1 MTQMKKRAVLYARVS
16 SDDRGR
22 DGRNLAGQLEMAREY
37 AQKKGYAIVA
47 ELAEDDRGASGASF
61 ELPKLGE
68 VLEMA
73 EANDFDVLVP
83 REIDRLSRN
92 LAKQL
97 VVEEE
102 LRRKGVEVDY
112 VLGDY
117 PDTPEGR
124 LNKHIRATIA
134 EYEREKIIER
144 MARGRQLKVKAGNVI
159 VHGKPPYGYNAVKV
173 DGKSTLA
180 IHEEE
185 AKVVRLI
192 YHWYTEGDDDG
203 QRMSLAAIARK
214 LTEMGIP
221 TYMNSRDVKLDNNRL
236 RANRWSTAT
245 VRNILVSETY
255 NGVWYWGKGIGPSR
269 KPRSAWVPVE
279 VPPIVSSEAW
289 GVARERLA
297 ENRRRFRGT
306 LETGEYLVRQR
317 VTCGHCA
324 LAMSACTVTNPRGQ
338 VHRYYR
344 CPASKERGKYYRECD
359 LPLFHASEVDDAI
372 WQWLKGKLTD
382 PEQLEQGLLEIHQER
397 EELNAPIRNRLIIT
411 EEILAKNQ
419 AQLERLVD
427 LYVSGEFP
435 REVLAER
442 KARLE
447 SLIADLESQKAE
459 FMEHLASQSLSIEEI
474 RTAKEL
480 AEQIS
485 IRIDAMDADFAPR
498 RQLVEILDL
507 RATLAVENDE
517 RVVYV
522 SCHLGDDR
530 VFVYCAS
537 EQSPKCGNN
546 NEPLDKQAAV
556 LILAGLLKSQ

>member
-1 MTQMKKRAVLYARVS
+1 MKRAVLYARVS

-37 AQKKGYAIVA
+37 AQQKGYKVVA

-61 ELPKLGE
+61 ELPKLGK

-73 EANDFDVLVP
+73 EAGDFDVLVP

-97 VVEEE
+97 IVEEE
-102 LRRKGVEVDY
+102 LERKGVEVDY

-159 VHGKPPYGYNAVKV
+159 VHGKPPYGYDPVKV
-173 DGKSTLA
+173 DGKSTLV
-180 IHEEE
+180 INEEE
-185 AKVVRLI
+185 AKIVKRV
-192 YHWYTEGDDDG
+192 YQWYTEGGDDG
-203 QRMSLAAIARK
+203 QRMSLAAIARE

-221 TYMNSRDVKLDNNRL
+221 TYMNSHDVKLVNNRP
-236 RANRWSTAT
+236 RADRWSTAS
-245 VRNILVSETY
+245 VRQILVSETY
-255 NGVWYWGKGIGPSR
+255 DGTWYWGKGIGPSR

-279 VPPIVSSEAW
+279 VPAIVSHETWEA
-289 GVARERLA
+289 AQKRLA
-297 ENRRRFRGT
+297 ENRRCFRGKV
-306 LETGEYLVRQR
+306 EAGEYLVRQR
-317 VTCGHCA
+317 VTCGHCG
-324 LAMSACTVTNPRGQ
+324 LAMSACTVTNTRGQ
-338 VHRYYR
+338 VRRYYR
-344 CPASKERGKYYRECD
+344 CPATKERGKYYRECD
-359 LPLFHASEVDDAI
+359 LPLFHASEVDTAI
-372 WQWLKGKLTD
+372 WQWLKDKLTD
-382 PEQLEQGLLEIHQER
+382 PDQLERGLLEIHQER
-397 EELNAPIRNRLIIT
+397 EELNAPIRNRLTIT
-411 EEILAKNQ
+411 EELLAKNR

-435 REVLAER
+435 KEVLAER

-459 FMEHLASQSLSIEEI
+459 FMEHLVSRSLTIEEI

-480 AEQIS
+480 AEQVS
-485 IRIDAMDADFAPR
+485 IRIDAMDTDFTPR
-498 RQLVEILDL
+498 RQLAEILDL
-507 RATLAVENDE
+507 RATLAVENGE

-530 VFVYCAS
+530 VFVCCAPK
-537 EQSPKCGNN
+537 QSPKCGANN
-546 NEPLDKQAAV
+546 DPLDKQAAV
-556 LILAGLLKSQ
+556 LILAGLLKRE

>member
-1 MTQMKKRAVLYARVS
+1 MQKRAVLYARVS

-73 EANDFDVLVP
+73 EAGDFDVLVP

-102 LRRKGVEVDY
+102 LQRKGVEVDY

-192 YHWYTEGDDDG
+192 YHWYTEGGDDG

-221 TYMNSRDVKLDNNRL
+221 TYMNSRDVKLDNNRP
-236 RANRWSTAT
+236 RADRWSTAT

-255 NGVWYWGKGIGPSR
+255 SGTWYWGKGIGPSR

-279 VPPIVSSEAW
+279 VPPIVSSESWEA
-289 GVARERLA
+289 AQERLE
-297 ENRRRFRGT
+297 ENRRKFRGT
-306 LETGEYLVRQR
+306 FEAAEYLVRQR

-338 VHRYYR
+338 VRKYYR

-359 LPLFHASEVDDAI
+359 LPLFHASEVDAAI
-372 WQWLKGKLTD
+372 WQWLKERLSD

-411 EEILAKNQ
+411 EEILARNQ

-435 REVLAER
+435 KEVLAER
-442 KARLE
+442 KSRLE

-459 FMEHLASQSLSIEEI
+459 FMEHLASQSLTIEEI

-480 AEQIS
+480 AEQIGLRMDS
-485 IRIDAMDADFAPR
+485 MDADFAPR

-507 RATLAVENDE
+507 RATLAVEDDE

-530 VFVYCAS
+530 VFVCCS
-537 EQSPKCGNN
+537 PKQSPKCGNN
-546 NEPLDKQAAV
+546 NEPLDKKAAV
-556 LILAGLLKSQ
+556 LILAELLRAR

>member
-1 MTQMKKRAVLYARVS
+1 MTYMKKRAVLYARVS
-16 SDDRGR
+16 SDDRSR

-61 ELPKLGE
+61 ELPQLGE

-73 EANDFDVLVP
+73 EAGDFDVLVP

-97 VVEEE
+97 IVEEE
-102 LRRKGVEVDY
+102 LTRRGVAVDY

-134 EYEREKIIER
+134 EYEREKIVER
-144 MARGRQLKVKAGNVI
+144 MARGRRLKVKAGNVM
-159 VHGKPPYGYNAVKV
+159 VNGLPPYGYDPAEV
-173 DGKSTLA
+173 DGKSTLV
-180 IHEEE
+180 ISEQE
-185 AKVVRLI
+185 AKTVRLV
-192 YHWYTEGDDDG
+192 YQWYIKGDDEG
-203 QRMSLAAIARK
+203 QRMSLTAIARK

-221 TYMNSRDVKLDNNRL
+221 TYRNSRDAKLVNNRP
-236 RANRWSTAT
+236 RATRWSTGS
-245 VRNILVSETY
+245 VRKILVSETY
-255 NGVWYWGKGIGPSR
+255 AGTWYWGKGNGPSR
-269 KPRSAWVPVE
+269 KPRSAWEPVE
-279 VPPIVSSEAW
+279 VPAIVSRTTWKA
-289 GVARERLA
+289 AQERLA
-297 ENRRRFRGT
+297 ENRRTFRGKAKSGHH
-306 LETGEYLVRQR
+306 LIRQR
-317 VTCGHCA
+317 VTCGHCG
-324 LAMSACTVTNPRGQ
+324 LAMSSSTHTNPRGR
-338 VHRYYR
+338 VYRYYR
-344 CPASKERGKYYRECD
+344 CPASQDRDRYCRECN
-359 LPLFHASEVDDAI
+359 LPLFHTSDVDAAI
-372 WQWLKGKLTD
+372 WQWLKGRLTD
-382 PEQLEQGLLEIHQER
+382 PDQLERGLLEIHQDR
-397 EELNAPIRNRLIIT
+397 EELNAPIRSRLAVA
-411 EEILAKNQ
+411 EDLLAKNR

-435 REVLAER
+435 KDVLAER

-447 SLIADLESQKAE
+447 SLISDLESQKAE
-459 FMEHLASQSLSIEEI
+459 LMEHLASHSLTIEQI

-485 IRIDAMDADFAPR
+485 IRIDAMDEDFAPR

-530 VFVYCAS
+530 VFVCCATK
-537 EQSPKCGNN
+537 QSPKCGNN
-546 NEPLDKQAAV
+546 NEPLDKGAAIQ
-556 LILAGLLKSQ
+556 ILAELLRGS